1 LSFLVH
7 GAIKNDK
14 SVIIVLGG
22 NMKTIYVYYSLTG
35 HVENHVK
42 NLEGEKF
49 KIQTVKKLPKSKLM
63 QLIILGYKS
72 SKNKKIEIEKTDV
85 DFDQYDKVV
94 LCFPVWSG
102 NVSNPMRSFLEEN
115 ELKNKNIDFIL
126 SCGGSTGNA
135 ENKVLEYLDSSNTI
149 GEVKIIKDRDNK

>member
-1 LSFLVH
+1 
-7 GAIKNDK
+7 
-14 SVIIVLGG
+14 
-22 NMKTIYVYYSLTG
+22 
-35 HVENHVK
+35 
-42 NLEGEKF
+42 
-49 KIQTVKKLPKSKLM
+49 
-63 QLIILGYKS
+63 
-72 SKNKKIEIEKTDV
+72 
-85 DFDQYDKVV
+85 VV